1 MSNNKECEFSGYATR
16 CDIRCADGRTIRK
29 GAFKDCDGKIV
40 PLVYNHDHNDV
51 SNVLGHALLEAREDG
66 MYAYMSCNN
75 TPSGNDARE
84 QVMHGDLKSLSIYA
98 NHIRQNG
105 NDVIHGNIREVSLVL
120 AGANPGAY
128 IDTILVHSDDDE
140 EEAIIFCG
148 EDGLEIAHADSEP
161 EKKEPEKEPEKKET
175 KEEPKMADNKE
186 KTVGDVLDD
195 IKDKLTD
202 DEWNVF
208 MGVLGAVAEGT
219 EAADDSED
227 NNDEGDSKEMAHNIF
242 EDNNVIEHGDKDV
255 YVSSEELSTIFD
267 EAKRTGSLK
276 DTFIAHGITD
286 IDYLFPDAK
295 NLDTPPQFIKREDG
309 WVPVV
314 MNGVHKT
321 PFSRIKSTFANIT
334 GDEARARGYVKG
346 QQKVSEVITL
356 LKRVTGPT
364 TVYKLQKFDRDDI
377 IDITDFDVI
386 SWIKSEMRMM
396 LDEEIARAILVGDG
410 REPGTDYAISTE
422 HIRPIWTDNDLYT
435 VKVPVAVEQSDDLQT
450 RAKKTIKEI
459 IRARKF
465 YKGSGNPVFFTTED
479 VLTEMLL
486 IEDLNQRIIYDSI
499 DKLATALR
507 VSKIVTVPVMENL
520 SREVSG
526 ENRPLQG
533 IIVNLN
539 DYNVGADKGG
549 QVNMFDDFDI
559 NYNKLEYLIET
570 RCSGALIK
578 PYSAMAI
585 ELDFQ

>member
-1 MSNNKECEFSGYATR
+1 MSNKKECEFSGYATR

-51 SNVLGHALLEAREDG
+51 SNVLGHALLEARDDG

-75 TPSGNDARE
+75 TASGKDARE
-84 QVMHGDLKSLSIYA
+84 QVLHGDLKSLSIYA

-128 IDTILVHSDDDE
+128 IDTILVHSDEDE
-140 EEAIIFCG
+140 EEAVIFCG
-148 EDGLEIAHADSEP
+148 ENGLEITHADP
-161 EKKEPEKEPEKKET
+161 EPEKEEPKKKEEP

-186 KTVGDVLDD
+186 KTVGDVLDS
-195 IKDKLTD
+195 IKSKVTD
-202 DEWNVF
+202 EEWNVF
-208 MGVLGAVAEGT
+208 MGVLGAVAEGAGSDND
-219 EAADDSED
+219 EED
-227 NNDEGDSKEMAHNIF
+227 EDEGDSENMKHNAF
-242 EDNNVIEHGDKDV
+242 DDNNVMEHSDKDV
-255 YVSSEELSTIFD
+255 YVSSEEMNVIFD
-267 EAKRTGSLK
+267 EAKRNGSLK

-295 NLDTPPQFIKREDG
+295 NLDTPPQYIKRDDD

-321 PFSRIKSTFANIT
+321 PFTRIKSTFANIT

-346 QQKVSEVITL
+346 HQKVSEVITL

-410 REPGTDYAISTE
+410 REPGTEYAISTE
-422 HIRPIWTDNDLYT
+422 HIRPIWTDNDLFT

-465 YKGSGNPVFFTTED
+465 YKGSGNPIFFTTED

-486 IEDLNQRIIYDSI
+486 IEDLNQRIIYDSV

-507 VSKIVTVPVMENL
+507 VSKIITVPVMENL

>member
-1 MSNNKECEFSGYATR
+1 MSNKNECEFSGYATR

-75 TPSGNDARE
+75 TASGKDARE
-84 QVMHGDLKSLSIYA
+84 QVLHGDLKSLSIYA

-105 NDVIHGNIREVSLVL
+105 NDVVHGNIREVSLVL

-128 IDTILVHSDDDE
+128 IDTILVHSDEDE
-140 EEAIIFCG
+140 EEAVIFCG
-148 EDGLEIAHADSEP
+148 ENGLEIAHADSEP
-161 EKKEPEKEPEKKET
+161 EKEEP
-175 KEEPKMADNKE
+175 KEEPKKKEEPKEEPEMADDKE

-195 IKDKLTD
+195 IMKKLTD
-202 DEWNVF
+202 EEKQVF
-208 MGVLGAVAEGT
+208 VGVLGAVSKGAES
-219 EAADDSED
+219 DD
-227 NNDEGDSKEMAHNIF
+227 NNEEGDSKEMAHNVF

-255 YVSSEELSTIFD
+255 YVSSEEMNIIFD
-267 EAKRTGSLK
+267 EAKRNGSLK
-276 DTFIAHGITD
+276 DTFIQHGITD

-295 NLDTPPQFIKREDG
+295 NLDTPPQYIKRDDD

-321 PFSRIKSTFANIT
+321 PFTRIKSTFANIT
-334 GDEARARGYVKG
+334 GDEARARGYIKG
-346 QQKVSEVITL
+346 HQKVSEVITL

-410 REPGTDYAISTE
+410 REPGTEYAISTE
-422 HIRPIWTDNDLYT
+422 HIRPIWTDNDLFT

-465 YKGSGNPVFFTTED
+465 YKGSGNPTFFTTED

-486 IEDLNQRIIYDSI
+486 IEDLNQRIIYDSV

-520 SREVSG
+520 TREVSG

-570 RCSGALIK
+570 RCSGALTK

>member
-1 MSNNKECEFSGYATR
+1 MNKKDLDSYDFSGYATK
-16 CDIRCADGRTIRK
+16 CNIKCSDGRVIKK
-29 GAFKDCDGKIV
+29 GAFRDCDGKVV

-51 SNVLGHALLEAREDG
+51 SNVLGHALLEDREDG
-66 MYAYMSCNN
+66 MYAYISCNS
-75 TPSGNDARE
+75 TPSGADAKE
-84 QVMHGDLKSLSIYA
+84 QVLHGDLRSLSIYA

-105 NDVIHGNIREVSLVL
+105 PDVVHGNIREVSLVL
-120 AGANPGAY
+120 AGANPGAF
-128 IDTILVHSDDDE
+128 IDTIMVHSDDDE
-140 EEAIIFCG
+140 EDAIISCG
-148 EDGLEIAHADSEP
+148 EEIEIAHADDS
-161 EKKEPEKEPEKKET
+161 KKEEPKEEPKEKP
-175 KEEPKMADNKE
+175 KEEPKMAEKKE
-186 KTVGDVLDD
+186 KTVQDVLDE
-195 IKDKLTD
+195 LTD
-202 DEWNVF
+202 EQLQVVMGLIGAAAEGVKPEKDDEEGESEDMKHNVF
-208 MGVLGAVAEGT
+208 EN
-219 EAADDSED
+219 D
-227 NNDEGDSKEMAHNIF
+227 NNAVMHSDG
-242 EDNNVIEHGDKDV
+242 DV
-255 YVSSEELSTIFD
+255 YVSTEEMNTIFD
-267 EAKRTGSLK
+267 EAKRNGSLK

-295 NLDTPPQFIKREDG
+295 NLDTPPQYIKREDS
-309 WVPVV
+309 WVPIV

-321 PFSRIKSTFANIT
+321 PFTRIKSTFANIT

-346 QQKVSEVITL
+346 HQKVSEVITL
-356 LKRVTGPT
+356 LKRITGPT

-410 REPGTDYAISTE
+410 REPGTEYAISTE
-422 HIRPIWTDNDLYT
+422 HIRPIWTDNDLFT
-435 VKVPVAVEQSDDLQT
+435 VKVPVAVSQSDDLQT

-459 IRARKF
+459 IRARKY
-465 YKGSGNPVFFTTED
+465 YKGSGNPIFFTTED

-486 IEDLNQRIIYDSI
+486 IEDLNQRIIYDSV

-520 SREVSG
+520 TREVSG

-533 IIVNLN
+533 IIVNLS
-539 DYNVGADKGG
+539 DYDVGADKGG

>member
-1 MSNNKECEFSGYATR
+1 MSKKVECEFSGYATK
-16 CDIRCADGRTIRK
+16 CDIRCADGRTIKK
-29 GAFKDCDGKIV
+29 GAFKDCDGKVV

-140 EEAIIFCG
+140 EEAVIFCG
-148 EDGLEIAHADSEP
+148 ENGLEIAHADSEP
-161 EKKEPEKEPEKKET
+161 AEET
-175 KEEPKMADNKE
+175 KEEPKMADENK
-186 KTVGDVLDD
+186 KTVGDVLDS
-195 IKDKLTD
+195 IMNKL
-202 DEWNVF
+202 DETEQQVLID
-208 MGVLGAVAEGT
+208 VLGAVARGE
-219 EAADDSED
+219 EPDEED
-227 NNDEGDSKEMAHNIF
+227 NEDEGDSEDMKHNAFEDVNNTLVHSDNGDDYISAEDMKNIF
-242 EDNNVIEHGDKDV
+242 A
-255 YVSSEELSTIFD
+255 
-267 EAKRTGSLK
+267 EAKRNGSLK
-276 DTFIAHGITD
+276 DTFISHGITD

-295 NLDTPPQFIKREDG
+295 NLDTPPQYIKRDTD
-309 WVPVV
+309 WVSGV

-321 PFSRIKSTFANIT
+321 PFSRIRSTFANIT
-334 GDEARARGYVKG
+334 GDEARARGYIKG
-346 QQKVSEVITL
+346 HQKVSEVLAL
-356 LKRVTGPT
+356 LKRTTIPT
-364 TVYKLQKFDRDDI
+364 TIYKLQKFDRDDI

-386 SWIKSEMRMM
+386 TWIKAEMRMM

-410 REPGTDYAISTE
+410 REPGTEYAIPQE
-422 HIRPIWTDNDLYT
+422 HIRPIWTDDDLFT
-435 VKVPVAVEQSDDLQT
+435 VKVPVAVEQSDSLAT
-450 RAKKTIKEI
+450 KARKEIQAI

-465 YKGSGNPVFFTTED
+465 YKGSGNPVFYTTED

-486 IEDLNQRIIYDSI
+486 IEDLNQRIIYDSV
-499 DKLATALR
+499 DKLATTLR

-520 SREVSG
+520 TREVSG
-526 ENRPLQG
+526 ENRPLVG
-533 IIVNLN
+533 LIVNLN

-549 QVNMFDDFDI
+549 AVNMFDDFDI
-559 NYNKLEYLIET
+559 DYNKLTYLIET
-570 RCSGALIK
+570 RCSGALVK